1 MLKPVIPD
9 VSTSSRATLKNT
21 WGSSAATLKNRLSQA
36 TESSILFSAIAV
48 FVLALIWGTTLNLIK
63 VERAAAERSAAVS
76 SREMADTYEAQVV
89 RALRE
94 IDQTLKF
101 VKYAYES
108 TGKYSILHDLKTKT
122 LLPPDLLFA
131 VSIADEKGDVVA
143 SSRPSEIRN
152 VADQEYFKTQR
163 RANGLWVSRPWKSP
177 GSAEWKLQFGR
188 RLDAP
193 DGKFAGVVMVAVD
206 SAYFVSIYEPAKLGE
221 HGVLGILGT
230 DGVFRARRSGETVSA
245 GDMGDYAAVVPTVAA
260 AESEATLTTNAWDG
274 VRRYTSA
281 RQLYDFP
288 MVIVVG
294 LSEDEQL
301 AATRQDMHA
310 YLWRATAGSVLLIL
324 IVAIMKRM
332 SRQLALSRLRAID
345 ALEEKVQ
352 ERTKQLLQAQEELVR
367 KEKMAVLGL
376 VAGSVG
382 HELRNP
388 LGVMS
393 NAVYFLQTVLVDADD
408 TTREYLN
415 IIKNEIAGSERIVS
429 DLLDSVRTKPPQ
441 PEAVGLAELIGRTL
455 GKLTIQTPIT
465 VKLDIPATLP
475 LLLVD
480 AQQIHQVFRNLISN
494 GVEAMPEG
502 GTLEIGAVENKSD
515 GTVTVSVR
523 DSGIGMTQEQL
534 GKLFQPLFTTKARG
548 IGLGLVVVKNLTQTN
563 GGNIEVQSEAG
574 KGTTFTVT
582 LPAANQPPD
591 TQRV

>member
-1 MLKPVIPD
+1 MIPD
-9 VSTSSRATLKNT
+9 VSPASRPTLKDT
-21 WGSSAATLKNRLSQA
+21 WGSSAATLKNWLSHA
-36 TESSILFSAIAV
+36 TESSILFPAIAV
-48 FVLALIWGTTLNLIK
+48 LVLALIWWTTLNLIK
-63 VERAAAERSAAVS
+63 VERAAAEQSAAVS

-94 IDQTLKF
+94 IDQTLKL

-108 TGKYSILHDLKTKT
+108 TGKCSILHDLKTKT

-143 SSRPSEIRN
+143 STRPSGMKN
-152 VADQEYFKTQR
+152 VADQEYFKTPR
-163 RANGLWVSRPWKSP
+163 RVDGLCVSRPWKSP
-177 GSAEWKLQFGR
+177 VSAEWKLQFSR
-188 RLDAP
+188 RLNAP
-193 DGKFAGVVMVAVD
+193 DGKFAGVVMVTVD
-206 SAYFVSIYEPAKLGE
+206 SAYFVSIYEPVKLGE

-245 GDMGDYAAVVPTVAA
+245 GDMGDYAAAVVPTVGS
-260 AESEATLTTNAWDG
+260 AESQATLTTNAWDG

-281 RQLYDFP
+281 RQIFDFP
-288 MVIVVG
+288 MVIIVG

-301 AATRQDMHA
+301 AATRQNMHA
-310 YLWRATAGSVLLIL
+310 YLWRAAAGSVLLIL
-324 IVAIMKRM
+324 IVAIMRRM
-332 SRQLALSRLRAID
+332 SRQLVLSRLRAID
-345 ALEEKVQ
+345 ELEEKVQ
-352 ERTKQLLQAQEELVR
+352 DRTKQLLQAQEELVR
-367 KEKMAVLGL
+367 KEKLAVLGQ

-393 NAVYFLQTVLVDADD
+393 NAVYFLQTVLVDADE

-441 PEAVGLAELIGRTL
+441 PEAVGVAEVIEQTL
-455 GKLTIQTPIT
+455 GKLTIPPSAT

-475 LLLVD
+475 PLRVD
-480 AQQIHQVFRNLISN
+480 AQQIQQVFRNLISN

-502 GTLEIGAVENKSD
+502 GMLEIGAVENKSD

-534 GKLFQPLFTTKARG
+534 GKIFQPLFTTKARG
-548 IGLGLVVVKNLTQTN
+548 IGLGLVVVKNLTQAN
-563 GGNIEVQSEAG
+563 GGKIEVQSEVG

-582 LPAANQPPD
+582 LPAANQPLD